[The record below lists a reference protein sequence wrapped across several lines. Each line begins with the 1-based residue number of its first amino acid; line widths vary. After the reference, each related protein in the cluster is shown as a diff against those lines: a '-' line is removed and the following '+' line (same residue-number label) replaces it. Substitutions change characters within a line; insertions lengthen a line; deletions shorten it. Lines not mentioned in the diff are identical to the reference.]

1 MKTHVEIN
9 SANLLANLE
18 WFADRTKKPLIF
30 VVKGNAYGHGLKEVV
45 SIASTFPRL
54 AYFAVDS
61 AFEALQARVHAGEKP
76 VLVVGWIPDED
87 LPAILAAGIELI
99 APSVPYLK
107 KVSALARKHRL
118 QAKVHLKVE
127 TGTSRLG
134 IEAGKVPAALAGLNP
149 ETVQVKGIYSHFA
162 NIEDTTDHSYAKCQL
177 DLFNQLVAGINPGR
191 FLKHFSCS
199 ASALLFPET
208 YFDLVRVGI
217 SAYGFWPSKPT
228 QVSFQEQNQGGPAR
242 LRPVLSWYSRVA
254 QVKELPKNSPVGYGL
269 SYRTLKKTRLAVI
282 PVGYY
287 EGYDRRLSNNGW
299 IIVGGKRAPLRGR
312 VCMNM
317 LMADIS
323 HIPGV
328 KPGDR
333 VVLIGCRGDERIT
346 ADELAEACQTIHYEL
361 IARINPLIPRLV
373 VP

>member
-1 MKTHVEIN
+1 MKTHVEIS
-9 SANLLANLE
+9 SAGLLANLD
-18 WFADRTKKPLIF
+18 WFAQRTKKPLVF
-30 VVKGNAYGHGLKEVV
+30 VVKGNAYGHGLEEIV
-45 SIASTFPRL
+45 SIARNHPAL

-61 AFEALQARVHAGEKP
+61 ASEALLVKRKSGGKP
-76 VLVVGWIPDED
+76 VLAVGWIPEEE
-87 LPAILAAGIELI
+87 LAELLAADVELI
-99 APSVPYLK
+99 APSIPYLK
-107 KVSALARKHRL
+107 SISALARKHGL

-134 IEAGKVPAALAGLNP
+134 IAAEKIPATLAGLNP
-149 ETVQVKGIYSHFA
+149 ALIQVKGIYSHFA
-162 NIEDTTDHSYAKCQL
+162 NIEDTTDHSYARAQL
-177 DLFNQLVAGINPGR
+177 EIFNSMLAGIEAGKL
-191 FLKHFSCS
+191 LKHFSCS

-208 YFDLVRVGI
+208 YFDLVRLGI

-228 QVSFQEQNQGGPAR
+228 QVSFQEQNQSGPVR
-242 LRPVLSWYSRVA
+242 LKPVLSWHTRVA

-269 SYRTLKKTRLAVI
+269 SYRTLKRTRLAVI

-299 IIVGGKRAPLRGR
+299 LVVGGKRAPLRGR
-312 VCMNM
+312 ICMNM

-323 HIPGV
+323 HIHGV

-333 VVLIGCRGDERIT
+333 VTLIGGQGEERVS
-346 ADELAEACQTIHYEL
+346 AEELAEICQTIHYE
-361 IARINPLIPRLV
+361 IVSRINPLIPRLV